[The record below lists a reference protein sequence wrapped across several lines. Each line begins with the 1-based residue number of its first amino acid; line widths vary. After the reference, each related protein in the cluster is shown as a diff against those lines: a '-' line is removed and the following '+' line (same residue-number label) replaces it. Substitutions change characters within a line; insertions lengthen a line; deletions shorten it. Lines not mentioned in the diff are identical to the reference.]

1 MSKQVYVLDM
11 SPNTKGSK
19 PKLDEITYKV
29 FNLINPA
36 ISTSSF
42 FASERRN
49 FDIGSYSNGVFRKN
63 VMVREI
69 LTCCGRSFG
78 SSGYLYFPDLNI
90 IINKNY
96 VHFIAC
102 HRNLVHKDTLEMLK
116 KVNIPTDM
124 DPMKMTLCR
133 EMIGSGAFG
142 LLGMSC

>member
-11 SPNTKGSK
+11 HPNTKGTK
-19 PKLDEITYKV
+19 PKYDELTYKV

-49 FDIGSYSNGVFRKN
+49 FEVGNYTNGVFRKN
-63 VMVREI
+63 VFARSI

-78 SSGYLYFPDLNI
+78 SERHLYFPDLDI

-96 VHFIAC
+96 VHFVAC
-102 HRNLVHKDTLEMLK
+102 HRNLVHKDTIEMLK
-116 KVNIPTDM
+116 KANIPIDM

-133 EMIGSGAFG
+133 EMVGGGGFGILGS
-142 LLGMSC
+142 SC